1 MITPAKMTVDLRMRK
16 TALRYWICQI
26 LGWGGWTSLTLFFV
40 FLYASSAYLAPAQK
54 RKIFFAVLI
63 IELLCNIFSTHLLR
77 LVLKKINW
85 IRFSTQRVIILFLV
99 AVVLTGLLS
108 YYGAKV
114 TAVST
119 GYSLVGYEK
128 NEDLRTAKSKEKA
141 LITLAGPS
149 YYSRDLNDPKETAT
163 RLQVENIKSA
173 TGWYRDPTGQWKY
186 QDQHRGRYWWDLIFT
201 FLLISLW
208 LLLYMVWHYLERNR
222 KDEIDKISLEK
233 TVKEL
238 ELKTIKSHIN
248 PHFIFNALNSIRA
261 LVDEN
266 PQRARTSITELSN
279 ILRSSMQVEKME
291 TVPLEKELSI
301 VKDYLALEY
310 MRFEERL
317 RVEMDIDPDTL
328 DQPVPPMMLQTL
340 VENAI
345 KHGISRKING
355 GFVKIISK
363 FTDDH
368 FELIVRNNG
377 PSDETL
383 GEEGFGIKSTRDRI
397 RYLYQGKAVFNISRI
412 RENEIEVK
420 VIMPAL
426 L

>member
-1 MITPAKMTVDLRMRK
+1 MKK
-16 TALRYWICQI
+16 TALRYWVCQI

-40 FLYASSAYLAPAQK
+40 FLYASNTYLAPPVK
-54 RKIFFAVLI
+54 RKVFFAVLL
-63 IELLCNIFSTHLLR
+63 IEFLCNVFSTHLLR

-85 IRFSTQRVIILFLV
+85 IRFSTERVIVLFIV

-108 YYGAKV
+108 YYGAKT
-114 TAVST
+114 TAVVS
-119 GYSLVGYEK
+119 GYSLVRYER
-128 NEDLRTAKSKEKA
+128 NEDLQTAKEKEKQ
-141 LITLAGPS
+141 LIAFAGPD
-149 YYSRDLNDPKETAT
+149 YYKRDLSNPKDSLA
-163 RLQVENIKSA
+163 RLQEENIRRS
-173 TGWYRDPTGQWKY
+173 TGWYRDPSGNWKY
-186 QDQHRGRYWWDLIFT
+186 EDQHRGRYWWDLIFT

-208 LLLYMVWHYLERNR
+208 LLLYMVWHYLERNQ

-301 VKDYLALEY
+301 VKDYLALEF

-317 RVEMDIDPDTL
+317 HVDMDIDPDTL

-363 FTDDH
+363 FTDDL
-368 FELIVRNNG
+368 FELIVINNG
-377 PSDETL
+377 PPDEVL

-397 RYLYQGKAVFNISRI
+397 RYLYQGKAEFNISRI
-412 RENEIEVK
+412 RENEIQVT
-420 VIMPAL
+420 VTMPAL
-426 L
+426 V